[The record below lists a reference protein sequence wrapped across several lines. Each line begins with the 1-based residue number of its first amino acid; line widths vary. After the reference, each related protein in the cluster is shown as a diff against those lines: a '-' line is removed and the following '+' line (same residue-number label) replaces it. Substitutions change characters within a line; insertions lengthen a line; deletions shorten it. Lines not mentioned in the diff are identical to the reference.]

1 MIYFIEHD
9 SAENICHVCADP
21 GATIVPLVNRVAF
34 SKSDGTLYK
43 DASGND
49 LSPYGLILA
58 EPVGIDAAAYDTLL
72 AEGMQNFTY
81 DTATQTVVKKPA
93 TSTGTND
100 PATT

>member
-21 GATIVPLVNRVAF
+21 AATIVPLVNRVAF
-34 SKSDGTLYK
+34 SKADGTPYK

-49 LSPYGLILA
+49 LSPYGLVLA
-58 EPVGIDAAAYDTLL
+58 DPVGIDAATYNTLM

-81 DTATQTVVKKPA
+81 DTATKTVVKKVAPSA
-93 TSTGTND
+93 
-100 PATT
+100 